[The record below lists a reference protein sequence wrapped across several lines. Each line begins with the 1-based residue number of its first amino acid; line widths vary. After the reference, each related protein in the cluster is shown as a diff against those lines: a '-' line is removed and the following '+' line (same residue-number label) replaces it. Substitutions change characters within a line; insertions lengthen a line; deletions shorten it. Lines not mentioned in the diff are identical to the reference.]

1 MSMAEYL
8 KESVVT
14 VTGRGWGFENGI
26 SCCTLE
32 VEVEY

>member
-1 MSMAEYL
+1 MAEYL

-14 VTGRGWGFENGI
+14 VTGRGWKYSNGI

-32 VEVEY
+32 VKVEY